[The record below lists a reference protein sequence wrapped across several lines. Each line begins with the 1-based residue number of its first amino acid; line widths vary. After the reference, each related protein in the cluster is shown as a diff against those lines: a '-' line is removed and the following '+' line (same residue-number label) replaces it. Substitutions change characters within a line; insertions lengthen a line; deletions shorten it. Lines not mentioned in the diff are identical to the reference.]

1 MCSLFPNNHIELDEH
16 EDIYHCDTYV
26 KMSFGNYLWCYNDT
40 SPTGHGFTLSN
51 YQKPYHNLKYDN
63 SNTHMMLLKLLPNK
77 KLLRDC
83 DFYDIYTNTGFLLG
97 YNVSEFRFSL
107 EIFKQINPE
116 LINTELKIVFSRKKQ
131 LTKEE
136 QEIVFKRMIRTP
148 REEIYTINLKIP
160 EITQFGDKTNCNI
173 CLDIVDKQNNK
184 YISSCGH
191 LFHLN
196 CIFEYLEKNNLLY
209 SVHPRCKNC
218 CNSRKIKPF
227 ECIVCKTLIT
237 K

>member
-1 MCSLFPNNHIELDEH
+1 MCSLTNINQMKLNESD
-16 EDIYHCDTYV
+16 DIYHCDTDF
-26 KMSFGNYLWCYNDT
+26 KMSFGNYLWCSNSA
-40 SPTGHGFTLSN
+40 SPTGHGITLSD
-51 YQKPYHNLKYDN
+51 YHIPYFNPKYDN
-63 SNTHMMLLKLLPNK
+63 PYTHVMLLKLLPNK

-83 DFYDIYTNTGFLLG
+83 DFYDIYTNTGFLFD
-97 YNVSEFRFSL
+97 YNIKDFRLSL
-107 EIFKQINPE
+107 ETFKEISPE
-116 LINTELKIVFSRKKQ
+116 LINTELKIVFSKKKQ

-136 QEIVFKRMIRTP
+136 QEIVFMRMIRTP
-148 REEIYTINLKIP
+148 REEIYSINLKIP
-160 EITQFGDKTNCNI
+160 EINQFGDKTDCNI

-184 YISSCGH
+184 YISPCGH

-209 SVHPRCKNC
+209 SVHPYCKDC

-227 ECIVCKTLIT
+227 ECVVCKTLIT